1 MKLNLELVPQSCWMS
16 NVRSVV
22 SKSRWDTIKSAVA
35 AKAWNVCRICGDVG
49 PKHPVECHE
58 IWHYDDVKL
67 IQKLTG
73 MIALC
78 PNCHMC
84 KHFGFAQVSGKSEK
98 ALKHLMKTN
107 ELTRLTAEATVK
119 RAFVVWAER
128 SKKRWM
134 LDISILN
141 DYGIDV
147 SKLKGRK

>member
-22 SKSRWDTIKSAVA
+22 SKARWDTIKSAVA

-58 IWHYDDVKL
+58 IWHYDDVKF

-78 PNCHMC
+78 PNCHMV

-98 ALKHLMKTN
+98 ALKHLMKIN

-119 RAFVVWAER
+119 RAFAVWEQR
-128 SKKRWM
+128 SKKQWT
-134 LDISILN
+134 LDLSILKR
-141 DYGIDV
+141 YGIDPE
-147 SKLKGRK
+147 KLKEPK

>member
-1 MKLNLELVPQSCWMS
+1 MKLDIELVPQTCWFS
-16 NVRSVV
+16 NVRFAV

-78 PNCHMC
+78 PNCHMV
-84 KHFGFAQVSGKSEK
+84 KHFGFAQISGKSEK
-98 ALKHLMKTN
+98 AIKHLMKIN

-119 RAFVVWAER
+119 RAFVVWERR
-128 SKKRWM
+128 SKKQWK
-134 LDISILN
+134 LDISTLSE
-141 DYGIDV
+141 YGIDV
-147 SKLKGRK
+147 SKIKERK